1 MVCFLRFPYDT
12 FIAKPENA
20 VLPEWKPPVYD
31 NTHGITLV
39 TATTRRNSP
48 NVRFLVVFVVSW
60 IAYGSLIQHRLT
72 YYIFASQGW

>member
-1 MVCFLRFPYDT
+1 MHGLSKAILIVLL
-12 FIAKPENA
+12 KNA

-48 NVRFLVVFVVSW
+48 NVRFFFSLFSPSPSGYYVEKVKNLFPVS
-60 IAYGSLIQHRLT
+60 YQDGS
-72 YYIFASQGW
+72 S